1 MDRTLKAVY
10 VWIVLALIWM
20 GLELLLYGEIQ
31 PRTVDDIMWFLFLP
45 FIYMAV
51 NYFCGKDTDL
61 DKLVDAGYM
70 ECCEDIAHGEKFKTY
85 WFNRNGLDWLG
96 EQIGVYIRDEEN

>member
-1 MDRTLKAVY
+1 MENKAKLRSGESQMDRTLKAVY

-51 NYFCGKDTDL
+51 N
-61 DKLVDAGYM
+61 
-70 ECCEDIAHGEKFKTY
+70 
-85 WFNRNGLDWLG
+85 
-96 EQIGVYIRDEEN
+96 

>member
-10 VWIVLALIWM
+10 IWIVLALVWM

-31 PRTVDDIMWFLFLP
+31 PITVNDIMWFLFLP

-51 NYFCGKDTDL
+51 N
-61 DKLVDAGYM
+61 
-70 ECCEDIAHGEKFKTY
+70 
-85 WFNRNGLDWLG
+85 
-96 EQIGVYIRDEEN
+96 

>member
-1 MDRTLKAVY
+1 MHSFSCMGLISTLMITRICMRLQGILFMENKAKLRSGESQMDRTLKAVY
-10 VWIVLALIWM
+10 IWIVLALVWM

-51 NYFCGKDTDL
+51 N
-61 DKLVDAGYM
+61 
-70 ECCEDIAHGEKFKTY
+70 
-85 WFNRNGLDWLG
+85 
-96 EQIGVYIRDEEN
+96 

>member
-10 VWIVLALIWM
+10 IWIVLALVCM

-31 PRTVDDIMWFLFLP
+31 PRTVNDIMWFLFLP

-51 NYFCGKDTDL
+51 N
-61 DKLVDAGYM
+61 
-70 ECCEDIAHGEKFKTY
+70 
-85 WFNRNGLDWLG
+85 
-96 EQIGVYIRDEEN
+96 

>member
-10 VWIVLALIWM
+10 IWIVLALVWM

-31 PRTVDDIMWFLFLP
+31 LRTVNDIMWFLFLP

-51 NYFCGKDTDL
+51 N
-61 DKLVDAGYM
+61 
-70 ECCEDIAHGEKFKTY
+70 
-85 WFNRNGLDWLG
+85 
-96 EQIGVYIRDEEN
+96 

>member
-1 MDRTLKAVY
+1 MENKAKLRSGEKLMDRTLKTVS
-10 VWIVLALIWM
+10 VWIVLALVWM

-51 NYFCGKDTDL
+51 N
-61 DKLVDAGYM
+61 
-70 ECCEDIAHGEKFKTY
+70 
-85 WFNRNGLDWLG
+85 
-96 EQIGVYIRDEEN
+96 

>member
-1 MDRTLKAVY
+1 MAKLRLGERLMDRTLKAVY

-20 GLELLLYGEIQ
+20 GLELLLYCEIQ

-51 NYFCGKDTDL
+51 NR
-61 DKLVDAGYM
+61 KLG
-70 ECCEDIAHGEKFKTY
+70 
-85 WFNRNGLDWLG
+85 
-96 EQIGVYIRDEEN
+96 

>member
-1 MDRTLKAVY
+1 MRKVSVPTGDFSFIYRTLKAVY
-10 VWIVLALIWM
+10 IWIVLALVWM

-51 NYFCGKDTDL
+51 N
-61 DKLVDAGYM
+61 
-70 ECCEDIAHGEKFKTY
+70 
-85 WFNRNGLDWLG
+85 
-96 EQIGVYIRDEEN
+96 